1 MTATINPRSG
11 GGNPAFDRHEV
22 QSALAT
28 PSADASMSV
37 GGVFVKS
44 LAFLVVLVAAGL
56 YGWNATVD
64 PATADAAGGYATVT
78 VTVPGGFWL
87 ASFLAFGVGIYTSLN
102 PRRAAVSGLIYAALE
117 GYLLGAI
124 SAMFDSQTDGIVAA
138 AILGTVCVF
147 LVALLLY
154 VTRIVRPTAKMAFGV
169 SAGLGGLC
177 LLYLLVWVL
186 SIFDVGFL
194 YSEQFRT
201 VGIAVTLIAVVLAA
215 LTLTLN
221 FGAIEVGVQTGAP
234 KWLEWYSAY
243 GLLVTLIWLYLM
255 ILRLLAVANRN

>member
-1 MTATINPRSG
+1 M
-11 GGNPAFDRHEV
+11 
-22 QSALAT
+22 
-28 PSADASMSV
+28 
-37 GGVFVKS
+37 
-44 LAFLVVLVAAGL
+44 
-56 YGWNATVD
+56 
-64 PATADAAGGYATVT
+64 
-78 VTVPGGFWL
+78 
-87 ASFLAFGVGIYTSLN
+87 
-102 PRRAAVSGLIYAALE
+102 SGLIYAALE

-124 SAMFDSQTDGIVAA
+124 SAMFDTQTDGIVAA

-169 SAGLGGLC
+169 SAGLGGLR

-215 LTLTLN
+215 
-221 FGAIEVGVQTGAP
+221 
-234 KWLEWYSAY
+234 
-243 GLLVTLIWLYLM
+243 
-255 ILRLLAVANRN
+255 RR